1 MTDTLTDRL
10 RLLVTAPG
18 TAALVQTFYD
28 ESGPFAG
35 SLFDTLGH
43 GSPGHN
49 PANQLV
55 SDDLLAVTLL
65 DVGFMPRAVRTLLE
79 QGQPDGRL
87 GRLLAAVPSNVTL
100 WEATREHLDAAS
112 ALWLAI
118 KEQTRAGVLSG
129 VGPTKRSKLLAR
141 KRPHLVPIVDS
152 VIRAALAPHLDRKTW
167 EPLREALGDA
177 DLRNQIE
184 SLRPGEGAAQV
195 SLLRLLDTVIWM
207 WCSNGREAKGARAG
221 LSHPLGW

>member
-1 MTDTLTDRL
+1 MIDTLTDRL

-18 TAALVQTFYD
+18 TAALVQTFYE

-35 SLFDTLGH
+35 SLYDSL
-43 GSPGHN
+43 GHN

-65 DVGFMPRAVRTLLE
+65 DVGFRPRAVRALLE
-79 QGQPDGRL
+79 QGQPEGRL
-87 GRLLAAVPSNVTL
+87 GRLLAAVPSDVTL
-100 WEATREHLDAAS
+100 WDATTGELDAAS
-112 ALWLAI
+112 ALWREI
-118 KEQTRAGVLSG
+118 RIQTRKARVLSG

-141 KRPHLVPIVDS
+141 KRPDLVPIVDS
-152 VIRAALAPHLDRKTW
+152 VIRAALAPHLDRETW
-167 EPLREALGDA
+167 EPLREALGDP
-177 DLRNQIE
+177 DLRNHIE
-184 SLRPGEGAAQV
+184 SLRPGRGAAQV

-207 WCSNGREAKGARAG
+207 WCSNGRDAKRARAG